1 MPNLLEYQSDDLIFR
16 YAVDQSLCPDTYK
29 MHMHE
34 DIEFFIFC
42 RGSGSYI
49 IEGTEYQLAPQDIL
63 VMRNAEA
70 HMPKISPHEPYGR
83 MVFNVRPSFLEKI
96 DPSGLLLRLAYE
108 HPLGQRNRFRSS
120 DYSKQAWEALEELTY
135 CHEQNPDLLRLTI
148 ISRFV
153 YLLSELAR
161 AYSPKSETDVPS
173 DPLPN
178 RILRYVNDEL
188 FNDLSLETISAHF
201 YVSKSQLG
209 KIFKNTTGT
218 SVWEYISIKRLI
230 AAREMIL
237 SGHSAQNACM
247 SCGFNDYSSFY
258 RAYKLKFNV
267 SPSQDKENNM
277 GHDKTR

>member
-1 MPNLLEYQSDDLIFR
+1 MPNLLEYQGDDFYFR

-29 MHMHE
+29 MHAHE
-34 DIEFFIFC
+34 DIEFFAFC

-49 IEGTEYQLAPQDIL
+49 IEGTEYQLAPKDIL
-63 VMRNAEA
+63 IMRNAEA

-83 MVFNVRPSFLEKI
+83 MVFNVRPSFLERV
-96 DPSGLLLRLAYE
+96 DPSGLLLRLVYE
-108 HPLGQRNRFRSS
+108 RPLGQQNCFHAA
-120 DYSKQAWEALEELTY
+120 DYSKKAWESLEELTY
-135 CHEQNPDLLRLTI
+135 YHEQESGLLRLAVM
-148 ISRFV
+148 SRFV
-153 YLLSELAR
+153 YLLSEMAR
-161 AYSPKSETDVPS
+161 VYGTKKETDLPN

-201 YVSKSQLG
+201 YLSKSQLG

-218 SVWEYISIKRLI
+218 SVWEYISIKRLM

-237 SGHSAQNACM
+237 SGHSAQNACI

-267 SPSQDKENNM
+267 SPSQDKENNTNS
-277 GHDKTR
+277 H